1 MKFRHLL
8 IALAAFAAAP
18 AFSQQLVNC
27 IASTS
32 TPCNTSAQT
41 GNGTQGDPAWLAF
54 GKLNAD
60 VTFLYANVPSY
71 PLVVA
76 DGGTGGTTS
85 TGSGAVVL
93 AVNPVLSAP
102 VTGGTTFTVTGCGTA
117 AAVSG
122 SGASGTFTVGTGAST
137 CTFVFTINGATGM
150 AAPHG
155 WIANVDDVTAHL
167 HCLNNGTVASTTT
180 ATVLCNSTVT
190 TGDLITFS
198 AVAF

>member
-1 MKFRHLL
+1 MKFLRYMA
-8 IALAAFAAAP
+8 ALAVFAAAP

-32 TPCNTSAQT
+32 TPCNTAAQT

-54 GKLNAD
+54 GKINSD

-76 DGGTGGTTS
+76 DGGTGATTATG
-85 TGSGAVVL
+85 TGSAVL
-93 AVNPVLSAP
+93 AVGPILSAP
-102 VTGGTTFTVTGCGTA
+102 LTGGTTFTVSGCGTA
-117 AAVSG
+117 GSVSG
-122 SGASGTFTVGTGAST
+122 AGASGTFTVGTGAST

-150 AAPHG
+150 TAPHG
-155 WIANVDDVTAHL
+155 WVANVDDVTAKI
-167 HCLNNGTVASTTT
+167 HCENNGTVASTTT
-180 ATVLCNSTVT
+180 ATVICNSTVT

>member
-8 IALAAFAAAP
+8 ITLAALVASP

-27 IASTS
+27 IQSTS
-32 TPCNTSAQT
+32 TPCVTGAQI

-54 GKLNAD
+54 GKLNSD
-60 VTFLYANVPSY
+60 VTFLFANVPSY

-76 DGGTGGTTS
+76 DGGTGATTATG
-85 TGSGAVVL
+85 TGSVVL
-93 AVNPVLSAP
+93 AVGPILSAP
-102 VTGGTTFTVTGCGTA
+102 LTGGTTFTVSGCGVA
-117 AAVSG
+117 AAVTG

-150 AAPHG
+150 TAPHG
-155 WIANVDDVTAHL
+155 WVANVDDVTAHL
-167 HCLNNGTVASTTT
+167 HCFNNGSVASTTT

-198 AVAF
+198 AAAF